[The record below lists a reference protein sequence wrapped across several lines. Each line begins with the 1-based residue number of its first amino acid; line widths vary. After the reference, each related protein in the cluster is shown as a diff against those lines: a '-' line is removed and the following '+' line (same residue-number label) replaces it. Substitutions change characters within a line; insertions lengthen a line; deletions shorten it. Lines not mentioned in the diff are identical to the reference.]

1 MPRFDGTGPLG
12 YAPGTGWG
20 MGPCGAGM
28 GWRKGFG
35 RGFGWRR
42 FYTQK
47 EETEILK
54 EEAEDLEQELKA
66 VKERL
71 TEIKGQK

>member
-1 MPRFDGTGPLG
+1 MPRFDKTGPLG
-12 YAPGTGWG
+12 VGPGTGLG
-20 MGPCGAGM
+20 LGPCGAGL
-28 GWRKGFG
+28 RRGFA

-42 FYTQK
+42 FITKK
-47 EETEILK
+47 EESEVLK

-71 TEIKGQK
+71 TELKNQK